1 MTLNLTDLNGKIAA
15 VTGAGQGVGREVALH
30 FARSGARAV
39 IVNDFYAERAQAVVQ
54 EIAALG
60 VKAVAAVCD
69 VTDQAQVKAAFAQA
83 AHEAGGSIDILV
95 NNAGNSGVNPDPEAR
110 KHFWEVGEAAWD
122 SFIRVNFYGVI
133 NCTAAVVPG
142 MIEKNAG
149 RLITIISDAGRVGE
163 PNLEIY
169 SGAKAGAAGF
179 MRGTARALGRHNITA
194 NCVAIS
200 ATATPAIAA
209 RLEADPDR
217 TKKMLSNYVIR
228 RVGQPEDVANMVLFL
243 ASDSSSW
250 ITGQT
255 YPVNGGF
262 SFNL

>member
-1 MTLNLTDLNGKIAA
+1 MTLNLTDLDGKIAA

-60 VKAVAAVCD
+60 VKGVAAVCD

-179 MRGTARALGRHNITA
+179 MRGTARALGRYNITA

>member
-39 IVNDFYAERAQAVVQ
+39 IVNDFYAERAQAVVE
-54 EIAALG
+54 EIRALG
-60 VKAVAAVCD
+60 AKAVAAVCD
-69 VTDQAQVKAAFAQA
+69 VTDQAQVKAVFAQA
-83 AHEAGGSIDILV
+83 TSEVGGSIDILV

-149 RLITIISDAGRVGE
+149 RIITIISDAGRVGE

-179 MRGTARALGRHNITA
+179 MRGAARALGRYNITV

-217 TKKMLSNYVIR
+217 KKKMLSNYVIR

-243 ASDSSSW
+243 ASGSSSW

>member
-1 MTLNLTDLNGKIAA
+1 MTLNLTDLDGKIAA

-69 VTDQAQVKAAFAQA
+69 VTDQTQVKAAFAQA